1 MQYPLVKQQQ
11 EAVRIFQDLR
21 KRGKGFSG
29 LRPAEIKE
37 KLDERREFF
46 KKKKPEPYP
55 TRRLLTLAH
64 SAYREELKQTLN
76 DLIKFATI
84 TNSEVPAPLKLN
96 AIIQAN
102 LETPKTSTKIDTEI
116 DYLPALYSAMMIN
129 NQGALYR
136 QLNTSLRILE
146 AQKEN
151 NNGFLLSSEAPDAH
165 NDCSLITKE
174 THRVLSNIEKMLLMA
189 IKHLGF
195 HEVSG
200 AKYAALAVYGEANN
214 NFHDFALSSNNDP
227 KFEHFGN
234 PKMRRCAE
242 DSIRL
247 IAKENQL
254 DDKKLK
260 YLFLMREP
268 YPEGYGDNNNG
279 VFNFSKLVPC
289 KSCLQHLEKLYEDKG
304 NLIIVASINQGKSLE
319 ESLNPT
325 KTDQSQQQNYLLED
339 QKKGDIRI
347 TYQQGLKHCFIEI
360 PNKNL
365 PRIIVEKD
373 TGSNVKSRGAQCQK
387 SREVFTFGE
396 WLKRQEILIEA
407 HKSFT
412 GRGGNLLKEITDRQS
427 PRSFSKI
434 IKP

>member
-46 KKKKPEPYP
+46 KKEKPEPYP

-64 SAYREELKQTLN
+64 SAYQEELKQTLN
-76 DLIKFATI
+76 DLIKFAAI

-165 NDCSLITKE
+165 NDCSLITQE

-200 AKYAALAVYGEANN
+200 AKYAALAVYGETNN
-214 NFHDFALSSNNDP
+214 NFHDFVLSSNNDP

-242 DSIRL
+242 DSLRL
-247 IAKENQL
+247 LAKENQL
-254 DDKKLK
+254 DNKKLK

-289 KSCLQHLEKLYEDKG
+289 KSCLQHLQKLYEDG
-304 NLIIVASINQGKSLE
+304 GSLIIVASINQGKSLE
-319 ESLNPT
+319 ESLDQS

-339 QKKGDIRI
+339 QQKDDMRI
-347 TYQQGLKHCFIEI
+347 IYPQGLKHCFIEI

-365 PRIIVEKD
+365 SRIIVEKD
-373 TGSNVKSRGAQCQK
+373 IGSNVLKQGAQCQN
-387 SREVFTFGE
+387 SRKVFTFGE
-396 WLKRQEILIEA
+396 WLKDQQLKEEA
-407 HKSFT
+407 RKLFT
-412 GRGGNLLKEITDRQS
+412 GAKNPFKKIAANQS
-427 PRSFSKI
+427 STRSLA
-434 IKP
+434 P

>member
-46 KKKKPEPYP
+46 KKEKPEPYP
-55 TRRLLTLAH
+55 TRRLLTLVH

-76 DLIKFATI
+76 DLIKFAAI
-84 TNSEVPAPLKLN
+84 TNSEIPTPLKLN

-102 LETPKTSTKIDTEI
+102 LEAPKTSTKIDTEI

-136 QLNTSLRILE
+136 PLNTSLIILE
-146 AQKEN
+146 AKKEN
-151 NNGFLLSSEAPDAH
+151 NNGFLLSSKAPDAY

-174 THRVLSNIEKMLLMA
+174 THKVLKNIEKMLLTA
-189 IKHLGF
+189 IKYLGF
-195 HEVSG
+195 HKVSG
-200 AKYAALAVYGEANN
+200 AKYAAVAVYSEANN

-242 DSIRL
+242 DSLRL
-247 IAKENQL
+247 LAKENQL

-268 YPEGYGDNNNG
+268 YPEGYGDNNNDI
-279 VFNFSKLVPC
+279 FKFSKLVPC
-289 KSCLQHLEKLYEDKG
+289 KSCLQHLQKLYEDGG
-304 NLIIVASINQGKSLE
+304 NLTIVASINQAKFLE
-319 ESLNPT
+319 ESLNQS
-325 KTDQSQQQNYLLED
+325 KTNQSQQQNYLLED
-339 QKKGDIRI
+339 QTKDDIRI
-347 TYQQGLKHCFIEI
+347 IYPEGLKHCFIEI

-373 TGSNVKSRGAQCQK
+373 IGTNVLSRGAECQD
-387 SREVFTFGE
+387 SREAFTFGE
-396 WLKRQEILIEA
+396 WLKHRE
-407 HKSFT
+407 SFDT
-412 GRGGNLLKEITDRQS
+412 KNFSSAITPSS
-427 PRSFSKI
+427 PQ
-434 IKP
+434 

>member
-37 KLDERREFF
+37 KLDERRELF
-46 KKKKPEPYP
+46 KKKKLEPYS

-76 DLIKFATI
+76 DLIKFAAI
-84 TNSEVPAPLKLN
+84 TNSGIKPSLKLN

-102 LETPKTSTKIDTEI
+102 LKAPITGTKIKTEI
-116 DYLPALYSAMMIN
+116 PYLPSLDSAWMIN
-129 NQGALYR
+129 NQGAFYKW
-136 QLNTSLRILE
+136 LNTAFNMLE

-151 NNGFLLSSEAPDAH
+151 NNCFLLSSEAPDGH
-165 NDCSLITKE
+165 NDSSLITKE
-174 THRVLSNIEKMLLMA
+174 THRVLKNIDRMLLTA

-200 AKYAALAVYGEANN
+200 AKYGALAVYGQANN
-214 NFHDFALSSNNDP
+214 NFHDFVLSSNNDP
-227 KFEHFGN
+227 KFKDFDKPN
-234 PKMRRCAE
+234 MRRCAE
-242 DSIRL
+242 DSARL
-247 IAKENQL
+247 LAQENQL
-254 DDKKLK
+254 DHKKLK

-289 KSCLQHLEKLYEDKG
+289 KSCLQHLEKLYKDGG
-304 NLIIVASINQGKSLE
+304 NLIIVASLNQGKSLE
-319 ESLNPT
+319 ESLNQS
-325 KTDQSQQQNYLLED
+325 KTDQSKPKNYLLKEKAEEEQAKD
-339 QKKGDIRI
+339 DIKI
-347 TYQQGLKHCFIEI
+347 IYPQGLKHCFIEI
-360 PNKNL
+360 PNRNL
-365 PRIIVEKD
+365 PRIIVEKEIG
-373 TGSNVKSRGAQCQK
+373 TNVRALGAQCQD

-396 WLKRQEILIEA
+396 WLKTQKLREEARKLLIGESDLF
-407 HKSFT
+407 KQIS
-412 GRGGNLLKEITDRQS
+412 N
-427 PRSFSKI
+427 
-434 IKP
+434 